1 MSSLLFALSN
11 QRLDDVPPFAIAR
24 HVGALVSFAGIVR
37 DNNEGKSVTRLEYS
51 AYQALAECE
60 GTRIVREAIERF
72 DLIAAA
78 CCHRVG
84 ALELGE
90 VAVRVWAA
98 AAHRGAAFSA
108 CEFTIDQIKERVP
121 IWKKETYCDGEQEW
135 VRCHHP

>member
-1 MSSLLFALSN
+1 MSSPLFALSN
-11 QRLDDVPPFAIAR
+11 QRLDDGPPFAIAR
-24 HVGALVSFAGIVR
+24 HVGAIVGFVGIVR
-37 DNNEGKSVTRLEYS
+37 DNNEGKSVARLEYS
-51 AYQALAECE
+51 AYQALAERE

-78 CCHRVG
+78 CRHRVG

-108 CEFTIDQIKERVP
+108 CEFIIDEIKERVP
-121 IWKKETYCDGEQEW
+121 IWKRETYRDGEQEW
-135 VRCHHP
+135 VSCHHP